1 MLNPLITDLTQYTA
15 QQVEDR
21 LFDLQRKY
29 FLTQN
34 SYLQEQIQTAI
45 EIYQE
50 ELSTR
55 RIIEAHRQRENN
67 GQTGLD
73 NLINIS

>member
-55 RIIEAHRQRENN
+55 RIIEAHRQFN
-67 GQTGLD
+67 QSKLK
-73 NLINIS
+73 